1 MKKRSN
7 IFYVVVCFII
17 SLIPFVCMPFAPE
30 ADGTLEK
37 RTLAEFPSLI
47 EDGKFNFNI
56 LEELGDYFNDHFAFR
71 QQMVAADAQLLD
83 KFATS
88 SVDSVIRGTD
98 GWLYYTSTVYDY
110 SGYNTMSERYAYN
123 VAHTLAQTQ
132 AFVEANGAQFAYVV
146 APNKNSLYPEH
157 MPYYL
162 PVVDDENNM
171 DVIRRQLNSLGV
183 NFVDLF
189 PVFEAQ
195 EEELYL
201 HRDSHW
207 NNKGA
212 LLAYNTIMDYLQIE
226 HEDYADAPYTKAK
239 TEYGDLGNMLYGV
252 AAEPEWNYYYDI
264 EDLYTTKTPIQSVE
278 DPFIQ
283 SENPSGEGSLL
294 IYRDS
299 FTNAMLPFFANEF
312 ASAVFN
318 RGQPYAV
325 EFNMSI
331 YKPDVVIIEVGE
343 RGNFVLGYQPPVFTG
358 AVTEI
363 TEKVA
368 PAAENNSTLSFGN
381 SKNAMTFYLINGII
395 DGYTDYTD
403 VYVCVNGTY
412 YEAFTVTSE
421 DATND
426 YGYMLYV
433 GKSLITDTQ
442 VDISVVINENGQ
454 YIEVCNDIFTIT
466 EE

>member
-7 IFYVVVCFII
+7 IFYVVLCFVI
-17 SLIPFVCMPFAPE
+17 SLIPFVCMTFART
-30 ADGTLEK
+30 DTTLEK
-37 RTLAEFPSLI
+37 RELAKFPSLI
-47 EDGKFNFNI
+47 EDGKYNFDI
-56 LEELGDYFNDHFAFR
+56 LEQLGDYFNDHFAFKP
-71 QQMVAADAQLLD
+71 QMVAADAKLLD
-83 KFATS
+83 LFGTS

-110 SGYNTMSERYAYN
+110 SGYNTMSDRFAYN

-132 AFVEANGAQFAYVV
+132 QFVEANGGKFAYVV

-162 PVVDDENNM
+162 PMVDDENNM
-171 DVIRRQLNSLGV
+171 DLIRKHLNAMNV

-189 PVFEAQ
+189 PVFDAE

-212 LLAYNTIMDYLQIE
+212 LLAYNTIMDNLGVE
-226 HEDYADAPYTKAK
+226 HEDYSSAPYTQAE

-252 AAEPEWNYYYDI
+252 AAEPEMNYYYDI
-264 EDLYTTKTPIQSVE
+264 EELYTLTRPMESVE

-283 SENPSGEGSLL
+283 TKNESGEGSLVM
-294 IYRDS
+294 YRDS
-299 FTNAMLPFFANEF
+299 FTNAMLPFFANEY
-312 ASAVFN
+312 ANAVFN

-325 EFNMSI
+325 EMNMQM
-331 YKPDVVIIEVGE
+331 YKADTVIIEVGE
-343 RGNFVLGYQPPVFTG
+343 RGNVVLGYQPPVLTG
-358 AVTEI
+358 AKTEI
-363 TEKVA
+363 TGPVT
-368 PAAENNSTLSFGN
+368 PAGENNSTLTFAT
-381 SKNAMTFYLINGII
+381 SKNNLMFYTISGFI

-403 VYVCVNGTY
+403 VYIGINGIY
-412 YEAFTVTSE
+412 YEAFTVTDI
-421 DATND
+421 DAGND
-426 YGYMLYV
+426 YGYMLYLN
-433 GKSLITDTQ
+433 KNLITDKELN
-442 VDISVVINENGQ
+442 ISVVINENGQ
-454 YIEVCNDIFTIT
+454 YINVCDDKITLT

>member
-7 IFYVVVCFII
+7 IFYLIICFVI
-17 SLIPFVCMPFAPE
+17 SLIPFACMPFAPE

-37 RTLAEFPSLI
+37 RELAKFPSI
-47 EDGKFNFNI
+47 VTDGKYNFNI
-56 LEELGDYFNDHFAFR
+56 LEDLGDYFNDHFAYR
-71 QQMVAADAQLLD
+71 QQIVAADALMLD
-83 KFATS
+83 KFGTS
-88 SVDSVIRGTD
+88 SVESVIRGTD

-110 SGYNTMSERYAYN
+110 SGYNTMDDRYAYN

-132 AFVEANGAQFAYVV
+132 RFVEENGAQFAYVV

-171 DVIRRQLNSLGV
+171 DVIRKHLNNMGV

-189 PVFEAQ
+189 PVFEA
-195 EEELYL
+195 EEEVLYL

-212 LLAYNTIMDYLQIE
+212 LLAYNTIMDNLGRE
-226 HEDYADAPYTKAK
+226 HENYANAPYTKAE

-252 AAEPEWNYYYDI
+252 AAKPEWNYYYDI
-264 EDLYTTKTPIQSVE
+264 DELYTLKTPMQSVE
-278 DPFIQ
+278 DPLIMTD
-283 SENPSGEGSLL
+283 NPSGEGTLL

-312 ASAVFN
+312 AKAVFT

-325 EFNMSI
+325 ESYMQI
-331 YKPDVVIIEVGE
+331 HKPDTVIIEVGE
-343 RGNFVLGYQPPVFTG
+343 RGNFVLGYQPPIFTG

-363 TEKVA
+363 TAAVN
-368 PAAENNSTLSFGN
+368 PAAENNTTLSLETA
-381 SKNAMTFYLINGII
+381 KNDTNYYLAQGFI

-403 VYVCVNGTY
+403 VYVCINGTY
-412 YEAFTVTSE
+412 YEAFTVTDTSG
-421 DATND
+421 DND

-433 GKSLITDTQ
+433 NKNLIADTELN
-442 VDISVVINENGQ
+442 VSVVINENGQ
-454 YIEVCNDIFTIT
+454 YIKVCDDTINIS

>member
-37 RTLAEFPSLI
+37 RTLAEFPSLV

-71 QQMVAADAQLLD
+71 QQMVAADALMLD

-98 GWLYYTSTVYDY
+98 GWLYYTTSVYDY

-132 AFVEANGAQFAYVV
+132 AYVEANGAKFAYVV

-157 MPYYL
+157 MPFYL

-171 DVIRRQLNSLGV
+171 DVIRRQLNNLGV

-189 PVFEAQ
+189 PVFEA
-195 EEELYL
+195 EEEVLYL

-212 LLAYNTIMDYLQIE
+212 LLAYNTIMDYLEIE
-226 HEDYADAPYTKAK
+226 HEDYSNAPYTKAE

-264 EDLYTTKTPIQSVE
+264 EQLYTHKIPMQSVE
-278 DPFIQ
+278 DPLLMT
-283 SENPSGEGSLL
+283 ENPEGNGNLL
-294 IYRDS
+294 IFRDS
-299 FTNAMLPFFANEF
+299 FTNAMLPFFANAF
-312 ASAVFN
+312 ANAVFT

-325 EFNMSI
+325 ETYMKTS
-331 YKPDVVIIEVGE
+331 KPDVVIIEVGE
-343 RGNFVLGYQPPVFTG
+343 RGNFVLGYQPPVLTG
-358 AVTEI
+358 AATKLDGTVS
-363 TEKVA
+363 
-368 PAAENNSTLSFGN
+368 PAGANNSTLVFAKYAN
-381 SKNAMTFYLINGII
+381 DTNYYLAQGFI
-395 DGYTDYTD
+395 DGHTNYTD
-403 VYVCVNGTY
+403 VYLCVNGVY
-412 YEAFTVTSE
+412 YEAFTVTDTENS
-421 DATND
+421 ND
-426 YGYMLYV
+426 YGYMLYLN
-433 GKSLITDTQ
+433 KTLLTDKN
-442 VDISVVINENGQ
+442 VEISVVINENGQ
-454 YIEVCNDIFTIT
+454 YIEVCNDTFTIT

>member
-7 IFYVVVCFII
+7 IFYVVLCFVI
-17 SLIPFVCMPFAPE
+17 SLIPFVCMAFAPE

-37 RTLAEFPSLI
+37 RELAKFPSI
-47 EDGKFNFNI
+47 VEDGKFNFNI
-56 LEELGDYFNDHFAFR
+56 LEELGDYFNDHFAYR
-71 QQMVAADAQLLD
+71 QQMVAADALLLD
-83 KFATS
+83 KFGTS

-98 GWLYYTSTVYDY
+98 GWLYYTTSVYDY
-110 SGYNTMSERYAYN
+110 SGYNTMSDRYAYN

-132 AFVEANGAQFAYVV
+132 KFVEENGAKFAYVV

-171 DVIRRQLNSLGV
+171 DVIRKHLNNMGV

-189 PVFEAQ
+189 PVFEA
-195 EEELYL
+195 EDEVLYL
-201 HRDSHW
+201 MRDSHW

-212 LLAYNTIMDYLQIE
+212 LLAYNTIMDNLGIE
-226 HEDYADAPYTKAK
+226 HEDYANAPYTKAE

-252 AAEPEWNYYYDI
+252 AAKPEWNYYYDI
-264 EDLYTTKTPIQSVE
+264 EELYTLTTPMQSVE

-283 SENPSGEGSLL
+283 AENPQGEGSLVMF
-294 IYRDS
+294 RDS
-299 FTNAMLPFFANEF
+299 FTNAMLPYFANEYKDSVF
-312 ASAVFN
+312 A

-325 EFNMSI
+325 EMYMQM
-331 YKPDVVIIEVGE
+331 YKADTVIIEVGE
-343 RGNFVLGYQPPVFTG
+343 RGNIVLGYQPPILTG
-358 AVTEI
+358 AATEI
-363 TEKVA
+363 TEKVT
-368 PAAENNSTLSFGN
+368 PAAENDSTLAFAK
-381 SKNAMTFYLINGII
+381 SKNSLLYYTVSGFI

-403 VYVCVNGTY
+403 VYVCINGTY

-421 DATND
+421 DGKND
-426 YGYMLYV
+426 YGYMLYIN
-433 GKSLITDTQ
+433 KNLLDATEL
-442 VDISVVINENGQ
+442 DISVVINENGQ
-454 YIEVCNDIFTIT
+454 YISVCDDTFTIT

>member
-7 IFYVVVCFII
+7 IFYVVLCFVI
-17 SLIPFVCMPFAPE
+17 SLIPFVCMTFART
-30 ADGTLEK
+30 DTTLEK
-37 RTLAEFPSLI
+37 RELAKFPSVV
-47 EDGKFNFNI
+47 EDGKFNFDI
-56 LEELGDYFNDHFAFR
+56 LEELGDYFNDHFAFKP
-71 QQMVAADAQLLD
+71 QMVAADALLLD

-110 SGYNTMSERYAYN
+110 SGYNTMSDRYAYN
-123 VAHTLAQTQ
+123 VAHTIAQTQ
-132 AFVEANGAQFAYVV
+132 KYVEANGGKFAYVV

-171 DVIRRQLNSLGV
+171 DVIRKHLNAMNV

-195 EEELYL
+195 DEVLYL

-212 LLAYNTIMDYLQIE
+212 LLAYNTILDQLHVE
-226 HEDYADAPYTKAK
+226 HEDYSSAPYTKSE

-264 EDLYTTKTPIQSVE
+264 EELYTLKTPMQSVE
-278 DPFIQ
+278 DPLIMT
-283 SENPSGEGSLL
+283 ENPSGEGSLVMF
-294 IYRDS
+294 RDS
-299 FTNAMLPFFANEF
+299 FTNAMLPFFANEY
-312 ASAVFN
+312 AKAVFS

-325 EFNMSI
+325 ETNMQMH
-331 YKPDVVIIEVGE
+331 KADTVIIEVGE
-343 RGNFVLGYQPPVFTG
+343 RGNFVLGYLPPVFTG

-363 TEKVA
+363 TATPA
-368 PAAENNSTLSFGN
+368 PASENNSTLTFEEAKNNKSFFTAYG
-381 SKNAMTFYLINGII
+381 TI

-403 VYVCVNGTY
+403 VYVCINGTY

-421 DATND
+421 DGTND
-426 YGYMLYV
+426 YGYMLYLNKNLLADENV
-433 GKSLITDTQ
+433 E
-442 VDISVVINENGQ
+442 ISIVINENGQ
-454 YIEVCNDIFTIT
+454 YISVCDDTFTIT